1 MIRCVLNKKEALQKL
16 YTFRGADKYATFG
29 DAQPG
34 ISNTPDDQKEI
45 IANILDTCCK
55 ELAIEIESAK
65 KPTKTALKEIII
77 HHMNEIY
84 TARVNAEN
92 KDFGYHLC
100 WFLAE
105 KVGLDLWKHSTTKIW
120 GYWDIVNKEVK
131 IVKRVRKVV
140 KQKAGNAM
148 A

>member
-1 MIRCVLNKKEALQKL
+1 
-16 YTFRGADKYATFG
+16 
-29 DAQPG
+29 
-34 ISNTPDDQKEI
+34 
-45 IANILDTCCK
+45 
-55 ELAIEIESAK
+55 
-65 KPTKTALKEIII
+65 
-77 HHMNEIY
+77 MNEIY

-131 IVKRVRKVV
+131 TVTRVRKAAR
-140 KQKAGNAM
+140 QKAGNTM